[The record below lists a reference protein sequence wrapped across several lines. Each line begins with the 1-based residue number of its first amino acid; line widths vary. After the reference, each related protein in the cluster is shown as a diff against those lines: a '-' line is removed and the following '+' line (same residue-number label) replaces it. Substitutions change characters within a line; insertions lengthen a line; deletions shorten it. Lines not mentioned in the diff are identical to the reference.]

1 VAAKTKVVPRCRVA
15 YTGHSYT
22 PLASPADGLASGD
35 ATTGLRLM
43 TGMGLMKD
51 LGRQASRLEELRR
64 YRAPWSE
71 V

>member
-1 VAAKTKVVPRCRVA
+1 
-15 YTGHSYT
+15 
-22 PLASPADGLASGD
+22 
-35 ATTGLRLM
+35 
-43 TGMGLMKD
+43 MGLMKD